1 MKWMI
6 VDLLGGKITGGIQG
20 NQNSHGVSFILGT
33 SKMMDASAD
42 VDIWHVAGA
51 FDSTKKMGGGG
62 CEMNLFK
69 RLVWISPS
77 STARNLVLGI

>member
-1 MKWMI
+1 MI

-42 VDIWHVAGA
+42 VDI
-51 FDSTKKMGGGG
+51 
-62 CEMNLFK
+62 
-69 RLVWISPS
+69 
-77 STARNLVLGI
+77 